1 MAAVC
6 CGAVTAPQTLLV
18 WIGAESACKHQKLK
32 VGGGG
37 DVCTFTCCVLFFFLY
52 LPPSLLNDFL
62 YSSLFPGLGGV
73 LLPLLRQPLDPGV
86 SDRGLLAG
94 GRRHAEGV
102 HQQSRPLR
110 CLQELTGLLFL
121 FFLYMYMN
129 FQLLHPSQCVDT

>member
-1 MAAVC
+1 MYVH
-6 CGAVTAPQTLLV
+6 LLRP
-18 WIGAESACKHQKLK
+18 
-32 VGGGG
+32 
-37 DVCTFTCCVLFFFLY
+37 FFFLY
-52 LPPSLLNDFL
+52 LPPSLLNDFP

-110 CLQELTGLLFL
+110 CLQELTGVSSCFL
-121 FFLYMYMN
+121 FFLI
-129 FQLLHPSQCVDT
+129 QLYEFPVTTSFSMCLYLDGFANYSCGYPLPPARRNLPFPRLQSHAGTRLGGP

>member
-1 MAAVC
+1 MYVH
-6 CGAVTAPQTLLV
+6 LLRP
-18 WIGAESACKHQKLK
+18 
-32 VGGGG
+32 
-37 DVCTFTCCVLFFFLY
+37 FFFLY
-52 LPPSLLNDFL
+52 LPPSLLNDL
-62 YSSLFPGLGGV
+62 PYSSLFPGLGGV

-129 FQLLHPSQCVDT
+129 FQLLHPSQCVDTWTVLPITAVVAPSLRLDAILSFRDFKVTLELGLEDQ